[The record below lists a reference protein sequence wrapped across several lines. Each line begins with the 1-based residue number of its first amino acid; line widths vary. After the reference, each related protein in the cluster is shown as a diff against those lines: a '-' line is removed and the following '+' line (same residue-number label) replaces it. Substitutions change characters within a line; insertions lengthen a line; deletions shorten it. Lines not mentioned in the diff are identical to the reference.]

1 MWHRYRHPLGRLPLL
16 DGASDAVVRDLAS
29 LMTSTQVRA
38 GEVLVRQGAHNR
50 QFLLIEEGN
59 ITVERD
65 GVHVARLG
73 RGEFVGEISL
83 LGDGIATATVT
94 AKTDLVLYVSSEREF
109 YELLHSAVGDT
120 ITHTAKERA
129 AV

>member
-1 MWHRYRHPLGRLPLL
+1 MWNRYHHPLGRLPLL
-16 DGASDAVVRDLAS
+16 DGASDAMIQRLAS

-38 GEVLVRQGAHNR
+38 GEVLVRQGAHNH
-50 QFLLIEEGN
+50 QFLLIEDGN
-59 ITVERD
+59 VTVERD
-65 GVHVARLG
+65 GVQIARLG

-109 YELLHSAVGDT
+109 HGLLHSAVGDA
-120 ITHTAKERA
+120 ITHTAAERA

>member
-1 MWHRYRHPLGRLPLL
+1 MFNRYQHPLGRLPLL
-16 DGASDAVVRDLAS
+16 DGASDAVVQRLAS

-59 ITVERD
+59 VVVERD

-73 RGEFVGEISL
+73 RGEFAGEISL

-94 AKTDLVLYVSSEREF
+94 AETDVVLYVSSEREF
-109 YELLHSAVGDT
+109 YEVLHSAVGDT
-120 ITHTAKERA
+120 ITHTAAERA

>member
-1 MWHRYRHPLGRLPLL
+1 MWNRYHHPLGRLPLL
-16 DGASDAVVRDLAS
+16 DGASDAVVQRLAS

-50 QFLLIEEGN
+50 QFLLIEDGN
-59 ITVERD
+59 IDVERD

-120 ITHTAKERA
+120 ITHTAAERA